1 VVGAAEAYLHDAL
14 GAYRDVRFWIA
25 QSAFAR
31 EMAVSLGADCG
42 RVRMLPH
49 GVEPLPA
56 PPKPA
61 ELPARY
67 ALFAGR
73 VSQEKGVRALP
84 AIAARIAPV
93 PLVVAGDGPL
103 LPWLRAQTGGTMV
116 FAGHLTGEPLRALQA
131 HADVV
136 VSPSLFYET
145 FGYSVAEALLDAR
158 PVVASS
164 IGALPELVEHEVTG
178 LLAPPRDPAAHAE
191 AARRALDDPAAATW
205 AAAGRERVRRIGD
218 VDTHV
223 RGLLAIYEEA
233 RRG

>member
-1 VVGAAEAYLHDAL
+1 
-14 GAYRDVRFWIA
+14 
-25 QSAFAR
+25 
-31 EMAVSLGADCG
+31 M
-42 RVRMLPH
+42 
-49 GVEPLPA
+49 
-56 PPKPA
+56 
-61 ELPARY
+61 
-67 ALFAGR
+67 LFAGR
-73 VSQEKGVRALP
+73 LSEEKGVRTLP

-103 LPWLRAQTGGTMV
+103 LPWLKAKCHGLDGTR
-116 FAGHLTGEPLRALQA
+116 FAGHVTGEPLRALQA

-158 PVVASS
+158 PVVASR

-178 LLAPPRDPAAHAE
+178 LLAPPGDDSAHAE
-191 AARRALDDPAAATW
+191 AVRRALDDPAAAGW
-205 AAAGRERVRRIGD
+205 GEAGRERVRRIGD
-218 VDTHV
+218 VDAHV